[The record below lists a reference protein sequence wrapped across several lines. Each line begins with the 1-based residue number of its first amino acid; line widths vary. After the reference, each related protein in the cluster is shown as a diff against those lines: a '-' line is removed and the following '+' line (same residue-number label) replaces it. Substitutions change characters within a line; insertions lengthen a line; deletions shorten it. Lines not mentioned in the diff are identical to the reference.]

1 MQRNDDFRVC
11 GLGQARFGG
20 KNYRIINCVRD
31 NCYALHVFYVM
42 VLSLEGMN
50 RALGSGFT
58 LRSSAIASTVQ
69 SLRRFQ
75 TVMGLVHRVTLE

>member
-1 MQRNDDFRVC
+1 MISGC

-42 VLSLEGMN
+42 VLSLEWMN
-50 RALGSGFT
+50 EKQQH
-58 LRSSAIASTVQ
+58 SSIGKWLHSTFV
-69 SLRRFQ
+69 RHRFYCP
-75 TVMGLVHRVTLE
+75 VPEAFPDRDGPRPPGDS